1 MISWSS
7 AEHRISVEG
16 LPLRFRDGALTRRR
30 RLKQAD
36 AHGGRNREQASRF
49 ALQHLLHLLQYRSQ
63 ALALQSQHSD
73 HVADRGTATCF
84 DAKLR
89 ARASNATDWH
99 WDARF
104 AET

>member
-1 MISWSS
+1 M
-7 AEHRISVEG
+7 SVEG

-30 RLKQAD
+30 RPKQAD

-49 ALQHLLHLLQYRSQ
+49 ALHLLQYRSQ
-63 ALALQSQHSD
+63 ALALQSRHSD

-89 ARASNATDWH
+89 ARASDATDWH
-99 WDARF
+99 WDAWL
-104 AET
+104 AETSASRTALS